1 MARGPRVVA
10 ELGRPETP
18 EETADRKAE
27 SSRVYRSSQ
36 SFRNLVAALL
46 ATLAVVLVIVLGVPR
61 GDPAPTPPIDVAQVA
76 QGVSAD
82 EGRPVLVPDVST
94 TWLVNGADIAGG
106 DQPAWT
112 IVYATDGS
120 SFLRVSQAFD
130 TDSDWALTTLAGKK
144 PAGTVAIDGVTWDR
158 WAISDPASAGNVSF
172 ALGTQ
177 AGPDYV
183 LVYGNADEATTT
195 AVASSLGDQIRELTE
210 GTR

>member
-36 SFRNLVAALL
+36 TFRNLIAALL
-46 ATLAVVLVIVLGVPR
+46 VTLAVVVVVVLGVPR
-61 GDPAPTPPIDVAQVA
+61 GDLAPTPTIDVAQAA
-76 QGVSAD
+76 QSASTD
-82 EGRPVLVPDVST
+82 MGRPILVPDVSS
-94 TWLVNGADIAGG
+94 TWLVNGAAVAGAE
-106 DQPAWT
+106 QPVWT
-112 IVYATDGS
+112 IVYATDGNA
-120 SFLRVSQAFD
+120 FLRVSQAFGAG
-130 TDSDWALTTLAGKK
+130 SDWALTTLAGKR
-144 PAGTVAIDGVTWDR
+144 PAGTTTIDGVPWDVWR
-158 WAISDPASAGNVSF
+158 ISDVQSAGNVSF

-195 AVASSLGDQIRELTE
+195 ALASGLTGQIRGLE
-210 GTR
+210 GGAR